1 MIRNMKKIF
10 ILHGWAVREGEQ
22 SREMWKPFIDGLSA
36 DDLEIIFLK
45 IPGLTA
51 PLNEVWSLNDYVNW
65 LGDEIEGR
73 ATGEKVVLI
82 GHSFGGQIA
91 SRFTSKN
98 NHKVDKLVLID
109 SSGIKDMSFFAILKR
124 NVFFVLAKIGK
135 IFFRND
141 FFRNVLYKLARE
153 SDYKKASPLLR
164 KTMAKILDDQ
174 VLGDLPNID
183 SDTKIIW
190 GSDDKVT
197 PVKHARKFNSL
208 IAGSVLEF
216 VDGARHSPQFT
227 HPEKTSKIVS
237 DFIL

>member
-1 MIRNMKKIF
+1 MKKIF
-10 ILHGWAVREGEQ
+10 ILHGWAVREGGQ
-22 SREMWKPFIDGLSA
+22 SREMWKPFIDELSA

-51 PLNEVWSLNDYVNW
+51 PLKEVWGLDDYVSW
-65 LGDEIEGR
+65 LSDEIESR
-73 ATGEKVVLI
+73 AAGEKVVLI

-91 SRFTSKN
+91 SRFASKN
-98 NHKVDKLVLID
+98 NRKVDKLVLID
-109 SSGIKDMSFFAILKR
+109 SSGIKDMSIFVILKR
-124 NVFFVLAKIGK
+124 SIFFLLAKFGK
-135 IFFRND
+135 LVFKGDLFRNI
-141 FFRNVLYKLARE
+141 LYKLARE

-164 KTMAKILDDQ
+164 KTMANILDDQ
-174 VLGDLPNID
+174 VLEDLPNID
-183 SDTKIIW
+183 CDTKIIW
-190 GSDDKVT
+190 GSNDKVT